1 MVRGGE
7 KKKKSDKHILVLKT
21 DLSRDKGFLYYIDKN
36 GDVCSTKMS
45 RGGTARKK
53 KNARKTAARKKAAA
67 KRTTKKKATKKKATK
82 KKATK
87 KKATKKKATK
97 KKQLRKKLL
106 NN

>member
-1 MVRGGE
+1 MAKGKRILKAGIKRETGFLYYLSSDLDVFKVKMVRGGE

-53 KNARKTAARKKAAA
+53 KNARKTAARKSSC
-67 KRTTKKKATKKKATK
+67 
-82 KKATK
+82 
-87 KKATKKKATK
+87 
-97 KKQLRKKLL
+97 
-106 NN
+106 